1 MRIYILQCIV
11 LDNAPAVWY
20 CIGKSV
26 YSEVTMD
33 YLTIVSIVFGIIWG
47 IFFLLL
53 FHYVAFTVIGIFKK
67 RRFPSTEEKKKYGII
82 ISARNEEAVIGALL
96 RIDASGGCWL
106 LED

>member
-1 MRIYILQCIV
+1 
-11 LDNAPAVWY
+11 
-20 CIGKSV
+20 
-26 YSEVTMD
+26 MD

-82 ISARNEEAVIGALL
+82 ISARNEEAVIGAL
-96 RIDASGGCWL
+96 IDSIHASRYPQDKLQVFVVAHNCT
-106 LED
+106 DKTAQIAR

>member
-1 MRIYILQCIV
+1 
-11 LDNAPAVWY
+11 
-20 CIGKSV
+20 
-26 YSEVTMD
+26 MD

-82 ISARNEEAVIGALL
+82 ISTRNEEAVIGAL
-96 RIDASGGCWL
+96 IDSITSNYNQHNTEL
-106 LED
+106 VDFKNM